1 MSYSATTISRVVD
14 RVNRSYFLP
23 AIQRPYVWEPDQ
35 IIALFDS
42 LMKGYPISSFLFWEV
57 KPENRENWDIYQFVE
72 HFRFG
77 QVHNEPAETDGR
89 DVTLVLDGQQRLTSL
104 IIALRG
110 TYTVKVKNKRW
121 DNPGAWLRQRLYLDL
136 LKDPHLEDDSKGDLG
151 SSYGFKFS
159 ADDLSAKTSQ
169 LWFKVGRMLDFDN
182 EDKFHEFKDT
192 LLDSL
197 PGQITI
203 AQQRI
208 ARRNLE
214 QLFRVVWK
222 DEVVSFYTEKNQSY
236 DRVLDIFIRAND
248 GGTKLSKSDL
258 LLSMIT
264 SKWEG
269 VSAREEIY
277 DFVENL
283 NESSTRKND
292 VNKDFVMRACLVLSD
307 LEHVYKISNFTNKNL
322 ALIQTNWVEI
332 RSAIEAT
339 FKLINRFGID
349 RDTLTSANALLPI
362 SYYLFCVK
370 KGSLDGSTPFEVQN
384 AQCIHRWLLGSLIN
398 NVFGGNSDQ
407 TIGAS
412 RSIIRESLLRSRD
425 FPYADLVDGLKK
437 RRGRVVNFDDQ
448 NLDSLLEMRYG
459 HRTAFLGLSLLY
471 DKQAWG
477 STHYHIDHIIPR
489 SLGSRRALMA
499 ANLPED
505 RIIKI
510 LNAVDSLGNL
520 QLLLGREN
528 IEKSNKEFNEW
539 INTRDD
545 EFLDEHLIPR
555 DQDLWNVNSLPEFV
569 AHREKLI
576 RQRLRAG
583 LGTAPTENMEAV
595 AAVGK

>member
-1 MSYSATTISRVVD
+1 MVD

-23 AIQRPYVWEPDQ
+23 AIQRPYVWETDQ

-72 HFRFG
+72 HFRYG

-104 IIALRG
+104 IIGLRG

-121 DNPGAWLRQRLYLDL
+121 DNPDAWVRQRLYLDL
-136 LKDPHLEDDSKGDLG
+136 LKDPNADEEETGDRG
-151 SSYGFKFS
+151 ISYGFKFS
-159 ADDLSAKTSQ
+159 ADDLSARTNQ
-169 LWFKVGRMLDFDN
+169 LWFKVGKMLDFDN
-182 EDKFHEFKDT
+182 EDEFHEFKDN
-192 LLDSL
+192 LLESL
-197 PGQITI
+197 PGEITI
-203 AQQRI
+203 SQQRV

-214 QLFRVVWK
+214 QLYRVIWK

-269 VSAREEIY
+269 ISAREEIY
-277 DFVENL
+277 GFVDSL
-283 NESSTRKND
+283 NESSLRKND
-292 VNKDFVMRACLVLSD
+292 IDKDFVMRACLVLSD
-307 LEHVYKISNFTNKNL
+307 LEHVYKITNFTNKNL
-322 ALIQTNWVEI
+322 ALIQSNWAEI
-332 RSAIEAT
+332 KIAIEAT
-339 FKLINRFGID
+339 FRLVNRFGID

-362 SYYLFCVK
+362 SYYLFK
-370 KGSLDGSTPFEVQN
+370 ARKGCLDGSTSFETRNSQRV
-384 AQCIHRWLLGSLIN
+384 HRWLLGSLIN

-407 TIGAS
+407 TIGIS
-412 RSIIRESLLRSRD
+412 RAIIREALTGSED
-425 FPYADLVDGLKK
+425 FPYSELVDGLRK

-448 NLDSLLEMRYG
+448 NLDALLEVRYG
-459 HRTAFLGLSLLY
+459 HRTAFLALSLLY

-477 STHYHIDHIIPR
+477 STQYHIDHIIPK
-489 SLGSRRALMA
+489 SLASRRVLMA
-499 ANLPED
+499 ANLSED

-528 IEKSNKEFNEW
+528 IEKSNKEFSEW
-539 INTRDD
+539 IHTRDE

-555 DQDLWNVNSLPEFV
+555 DANLWNVNRLPEFV
-569 AHREKLI
+569 AQREKLI
-576 RQRLRAG
+576 RQRLRPG
-583 LGTAPTENMEAV
+583 LAATVLGDVEVEV
-595 AAVGK
+595 ALGK

>member
-1 MSYSATTISRVVD
+1 MSYSSTTISRVVD
-14 RVNRSYFLP
+14 RVNRNYFLP

-57 KPENRENWDIYQFVE
+57 RPENRENWDIYQFVE
-72 HFRFG
+72 HFRYG

-104 IIALRG
+104 IIGLRG

-121 DNPGAWLRQRLYLDL
+121 DNPDAWVRQRLYLDL
-136 LKDPHLEDDSKGDLG
+136 LKDPNTEDDTGDHG
-151 SSYGFKFS
+151 ISFGFKFS
-159 ADDLSAKTSQ
+159 ADDLTAKSSQ
-169 LWFKVGRMLDFDN
+169 LWFKVGKMLDFDS
-182 EDKFHEFKDT
+182 EDEFHIFKDN
-192 LLDSL
+192 LLESV
-197 PGQITI
+197 PGEITV
-203 AQQRI
+203 AQQRV

-214 QLFRVVWK
+214 QLYRVIWK

-277 DFVENL
+277 GFVDAL
-283 NESSTRKND
+283 NESSSRKND
-292 VNKDFVMRACLVLSD
+292 IDKDFVMRACLVLSD

-322 ALIQTNWVEI
+322 ALIQSNWPRI
-332 RSAIEAT
+332 KSAIEST
-339 FKLINRFGID
+339 FRLINRFGID

-362 SYYLFCVK
+362 SYYLYKVK
-370 KGSLDGSTPFEVQN
+370 KGSLDGTTPFESMN
-384 AQCIHRWLLGSLIN
+384 ANKIHRWLLGSLIN

-412 RSIIRESLLRSRD
+412 RAIIREELASSGD
-425 FPYADLVDGLKK
+425 FPYAGLVEGLK

-448 NLDSLLEMRYG
+448 NLESLLEIRYG
-459 HRTAFLGLSLLY
+459 HRTAFLALSLLY

-477 STHYHIDHIIPR
+477 SAQYHIDHIIPK
-489 SLGSRRALMA
+489 SLASRRALMA
-499 ANLPED
+499 ANVSED
-505 RIIKI
+505 KIIKI

-528 IEKSNKEFNEW
+528 VEKSNKEFSGW
-539 INTRDD
+539 IHTRDA
-545 EFLDEHLIPR
+545 EFLSEHLIPR
-555 DQDLWNVNSLPEFV
+555 NSDLWNVNQLPEFV
-569 AHREKLI
+569 AQREKLI
-576 RQRLRAG
+576 RERLRPKLTRHVAEIG
-583 LGTAPTENMEAV
+583 VEAFV
-595 AAVGK
+595 SPGK